1 MVRNRKRKYLIVLAL
16 LTSLYGVVNT
26 TNATDTYDLYSKN
39 RINKI
44 KPGNLEYTSNKNWG
58 DDVTIQLSQDT
69 EKLIVDKSKIGTVI
83 NVSSTLNVRST
94 AELGENVIGTL
105 AVSTRVKILES
116 KDGWDKIEFAGE
128 RQAYGYVSGIYLER
142 ENRSDTKANSTAKP
156 SKKNNSSYGSLAVFG
171 DREG

>member
-1 MVRNRKRKYLIVLAL
+1 MVTNRKRKYLRVLAL

-58 DDVTIQLSQDT
+58 DDITIQLSQDT
-69 EKLIVDKSKIGTVI
+69 ENLIIDKTKIGIVVKV
-83 NVSSTLNVRST
+83 NSTLNVRST
-94 AELGENVIGTL
+94 AELGDNVIGTL

-128 RQAYGYVSGIYLER
+128 KQTYGYVSGIYLER
-142 ENRSDTKANSTAKP
+142 ENNSDTETNSTTKP

-171 DREG
+171 NREG